1 MNRGAKDPPGERG
14 IEELPGNEDA
24 AAKPSADHAFAG
36 ERSSASRYWSFMR
49 AAPPALFAVVDEYG
63 NLVPV
68 CTAADLLR
76 ACKNRWRAARS

>member
-1 MNRGAKDPPGERG
+1 MNRGAKDPLGERRIG
-14 IEELPGNEDA
+14 ELPGNEDA
-24 AAKPSADHAFAG
+24 AAKLSMDQAFAA
-36 ERSSASRYWSFMR
+36 ERSSAPHYRSFMR